1 LKISSETAE
10 RIYDFHVGEFNH
22 SLKPFRMTNIK
33 TLGELKESGYRV
45 RSIKQELR
53 ENLINKLR
61 NKETVF
67 SGIWG
72 YEETVIPDLERAI
85 LAGHDINLL
94 GLRGQAKT
102 RLARLMVNLLDK
114 YIPVIEGSELNDDPF
129 HPLSR
134 YGKDKISEL
143 GDATPISWVHRDERY
158 TEKLATPDVSIA
170 DLIGDVDPIKAATL
184 KLPYSDERVIHF
196 GLIPRSNRSIFVIN
210 ELPDLQAR
218 IQVALFNILQ
228 EGDIQIRGFKLR
240 LPLDLQFVFTANPE
254 DYTNRGSIV
263 TPLKD
268 RIDSQIITH
277 YPKTLDIGKRITQQ
291 EARLKT
297 EQKSITVNEI
307 AKDLIEQIAFEARK
321 SEFIDPKS
329 GVSARLTI
337 SAFENLIAAAERRS
351 IINKEKSASIRISD
365 FVGVIPAITGKVELV
380 YEGEQEG
387 PNIVAQNLV
396 GKAIRTQFVNYFPD
410 PDKFRKQK
418 EKSPYKKVGDWFGE
432 GNSID
437 LLHDM
442 AQTEF
447 EKKIKSIPGLA
458 ELIHEFHKGKDGDT
472 KLFLMEFALH
482 GLAEYSLISKH
493 NLTAGLQ
500 FKDLLSGMFTLP
512 RPEQDDDEDDI
523 RGGKYN

>member
-1 LKISSETAE
+1 MT
-10 RIYDFHVGEFNH
+10 H
-22 SLKPFRMTNIK
+22 TNIR
-33 TLGELKESGYRV
+33 TIAELKKAGYKP
-45 RSIKQELR
+45 RSIKEELR
-53 ENLINKLR
+53 ANLIAKLQK
-61 NKETVF
+61 KENVF
-67 SGIWG
+67 EGIWG

-85 LAGHDINLL
+85 LAGHDVNLL

-102 RLARLMVNLLDK
+102 RLARLMVHLLDE
-114 YIPVIEGSELNDDPF
+114 YIPVIEGSELNDDPLA
-129 HPLSR
+129 PISR
-134 YGKDKISEL
+134 YGIDKVNEL
-143 GDATPISWVHRDERY
+143 GDATPVSWLHRNDRY

-196 GLIPRSNRSIFVIN
+196 GLIPRSHRGIFVIN

-228 EGDIQIRGFKLR
+228 EGDIQIRGFKIR

-291 EARLKT
+291 EARLKEAQRKT
-297 EQKSITVNEI
+297 VTVNEI
-307 AKDLIEQIAFEARK
+307 AKDLVEQVAFEARK
-321 SEFIDPKS
+321 SEYVDAKS

-337 SAFENLIAAAERRS
+337 SAYENLVAAAERRV
-351 IINKEKSASIRISD
+351 IINGEKSTFIRITD
-365 FVGVIPAITGKVELV
+365 FVGVVPAITGKVELV

-387 PNIVAQNLV
+387 PGIVAQNLI
-396 GKAIRTQFVNYFPD
+396 GKALRTQFVNYFPD
-410 PDKFRKQK
+410 PEKFRKQK
-418 EKSPYKKVGDWFGE
+418 EKSPYKKIINWFGD
-432 GNSID
+432 GNTID

-442 AQTEF
+442 NQADY
-447 EKKIKSIPGLA
+447 EKNLKSVPGLS
-458 ELIHEFHKGKDGDT
+458 ELIQEFHKEQEAAT

-493 NLTAGLQ
+493 HLSAGLQ
-500 FKDLLSGMFTLP
+500 FKDLLSSMFTLP
-512 RPEQDDDEDDI
+512 RPGEEEEDDDNEAS
-523 RGGKYN
+523 GGRFN